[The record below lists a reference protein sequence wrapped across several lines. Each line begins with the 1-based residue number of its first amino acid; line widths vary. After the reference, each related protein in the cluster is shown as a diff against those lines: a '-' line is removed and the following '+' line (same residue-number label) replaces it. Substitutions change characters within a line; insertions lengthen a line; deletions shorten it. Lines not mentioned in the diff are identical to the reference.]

1 MSAPTKPA
9 AAHPGQLATAAVRA
23 LSPYVPGK
31 PISELQREYGI
42 SDVIK
47 LASNENPY
55 GPSPAVVAAI
65 QAAIADVWLYP
76 DGSAHELKQALAAHL
91 ALPVECLTVGN
102 GSNELLLM
110 LAETFLN
117 VQHSAVC
124 SQYGFAIYPLVIR
137 ATGAA
142 CLEAPAYA
150 PGAAMPYG
158 HDLDA
163 MLRVIRADTRLVFI
177 ANPNNPTGTWVEHAA
192 LKRFIEAVPAHA
204 LVVLDEAY
212 LEFAELSGVPSGLPW
227 LTDHPNLVV
236 LRTFSKGYGLAGL
249 RIGYAVSH
257 PEVADAMNRYRPAF
271 NVGNLAQAA
280 AIAALR
286 DPAHVR
292 DAARRIVGE
301 RVRVEA
307 ALRAMGLQFA
317 PSAGNFLMVD
327 CGRSAAQVYEQM
339 LRGGVIVRPI
349 GGYGLPHHLRIS
361 IGLPE
366 QNDRMLKLLGSLL
379 PAAQAAGSA

>member
-1 MSAPTKPA
+1 VSAAADGK
-9 AAHPGQLATAAVRA
+9 AAHPGRLATAAVRA

-31 PISELQREYGI
+31 PISELQREYGVT
-42 SDVIK
+42 DVVK

-55 GPSPAVVAAI
+55 GPSPAAIEAMHAAI
-65 QAAIADVWLYP
+65 GSAWLYP

-91 ALPVECLTVGN
+91 AVPADWLTVGN

-117 VQHSAVC
+117 SQYSAVC

-142 CLEAPAYA
+142 CLEASAHA
-150 PGAAMPYG
+150 PEGAMPYG
-158 HDLDA
+158 HDLAA
-163 MLRVIRADTRLVFI
+163 MARAIRADTRLVFI

-192 LKRFIEAVPAHA
+192 LRDFIEAVPEHA
-204 LVVLDEAY
+204 LVILDEAY
-212 LEFAELSGVPSGLPW
+212 FEFAALSGCPSGLPW
-227 LTDHPNLVV
+227 LPDHPNLVI

-249 RIGYAVSH
+249 RVGYAVSH

-271 NVGNLAQAA
+271 NVSNVAQSA
-280 AIAALR
+280 AIAALT
-286 DPAHVR
+286 DQAHVHN
-292 DAARRIVGE
+292 AARRLVAERE
-301 RVRVEA
+301 RVAA
-307 ALRAMGLQFA
+307 ALRALGVPFA
-317 PSAGNFLMVD
+317 PSAGNFLMVE
-327 CGRSAAQVYEQM
+327 CGAGAAQIYERL

-349 GGYGLPHHLRIS
+349 AGYGLPRHLRIS
-361 IGLPE
+361 VGLPE

-379 PAAQAAGSA
+379 PAA

>member
-1 MSAPTKPA
+1 MSAQGSGA

-31 PISELQREYGI
+31 PISELEREYGVTDI
-42 SDVIK
+42 VK

-55 GPSPAVVAAI
+55 GPSPA
-65 QAAIADVWLYP
+65 AIAAMHAAVASAWLYP

-91 ALPVECLTVGN
+91 KVPAARLTVGN

-117 VQHSAVC
+117 AQYSAVC

-142 CLEAPAYA
+142 CLEAVANLPA
-150 PGAAMPYG
+150 AAMPYG
-158 HDLDA
+158 HDLAA
-163 MLRVIRADTRLVFI
+163 MARAVRADTRLVFI
-177 ANPNNPTGTWVEHAA
+177 ANPNNPTGTWVDHQA
-192 LKRFIEAVPAHA
+192 LKTFIEAVPAHA

-212 LEFAELSGVPSGLPW
+212 FEFATLSGCPSVLPW
-227 LTDHPNLVV
+227 VTDHPNLVV

-249 RIGYAVSH
+249 RVGYAVSH

-271 NVGNLAQAA
+271 NVSNVAQSA
-280 AIAALR
+280 AIAALG
-286 DPAHVR
+286 DQEHVQL
-292 DAARRIVGE
+292 AARRIVAE
-301 RVRVEA
+301 RERMAA
-307 ALRAMGLQFA
+307 ALRALGVPFA
-317 PSAGNFLMVD
+317 PSAGNFLMVEA
-327 CGRSAAQVYEQM
+327 GAQAPRIYDQL

-349 GGYGLPHHLRIS
+349 GGYGLPRHLRIS
-361 IGLPE
+361 VGTPE
-366 QNDRMLKLLGSLL
+366 QNDRLLRLLGPML
-379 PAAQAAGSA
+379 QEG